1 MIIKICTALLVLASG
16 HAFSNDQATQNYAGD
31 PIDISGN
38 QRLEVINT
46 DDDEL
51 KFFRNELSNIKNL
64 KTGFKKKATVLD
76 NLNQE
81 AQTLNSEHKTYARKK
96 IKYNSQIDKY
106 KANQACLAK
115 TNNVDKCFKNDTDFF
130 LQSFNTQIQRHRGLF
145 EKCYQAQLE
154 KTESTKGQV
163 KFNFRFLPSGKIEH
177 ISIVD
182 NLNDKNKNLIR
193 CVYSKISLI
202 KFPKTGKDKKIII
215 GKAFNFNLTERQ

>member
-1 MIIKICTALLVLASG
+1 MTTKICTAFFILVSSF
-16 HAFSNDQATQNYAGD
+16 AFGNEENAQNYDGD
-31 PIDISGN
+31 PINISGN
-38 QRLEVINT
+38 KKLEMINT
-46 DDDEL
+46 DDAEL
-51 KFFRNELSNIKNL
+51 KFFRNELDNIKNL

-81 AQTLNSEHKTYARKK
+81 AKTLNSEHKTYAKKK
-96 IKYNSQIDKY
+96 IQYNSQIDQY

-115 TNNVDKCFKNDTDFF
+115 TNDVDKCFKNTTDFF
-130 LQSFNTQIQRHRGLF
+130 LNSFNTQIQRHRGMF
-145 EKCYQAQLE
+145 EKCYQSQLA
-154 KTESTKGQV
+154 KTDSTRGQV

-202 KFPKTGKDKKIII
+202 KFPKTGKDKKIVI
-215 GKAFNFNLTERQ
+215 GKAFNFNLTKR